1 MRIAI
6 IGCGWVGEKLA
17 AYLSKK
23 GVHVI
28 ATTTTPEKIIPLEKT
43 AEEAHLLD
51 FTDHPDF
58 SVLQSVDAAIFS
70 MPISDPSWLE
80 GFKSLDTEFPKT
92 MLFSSTGI
100 YPQQPGI
107 YTEEDDANLR
117 SDILAAESLVRSSY
131 PQTNIL
137 RFGGLMG
144 GDRSPKKLFARRTPE
159 DPGKAANYIHYEDI
173 LRVVELLL
181 NSELK
186 GCTYNVV
193 APGHPT
199 IAEIMNEPQPA
210 ENREQRIISSEKLI
224 QDFNYHFLHPN
235 PKNF

>member
-28 ATTTTPEKIIPLEKT
+28 ATTTTPEKIIPLEKI

-58 SVLQSVDAAIFS
+58 SVLQSVDVAIFS

-80 GFKSLDTEFPKT
+80 GFKSLNTEFPKT

-100 YPQQPGI
+100 YPQQPGT

-144 GDRSPKKLFARRTPE
+144 GDRSPKKLFARRTLVRWHW
-159 DPGKAANYIHYEDI
+159 Y
-173 LRVVELLL
+173 RELEAHCA
-181 NSELK
+181 S
-186 GCTYNVV
+186 
-193 APGHPT
+193 
-199 IAEIMNEPQPA
+199 
-210 ENREQRIISSEKLI
+210 NRLYQQSKFPRTARRTPHVRTHSV
-224 QDFNYHFLHPN
+224 
-235 PKNF
+235 